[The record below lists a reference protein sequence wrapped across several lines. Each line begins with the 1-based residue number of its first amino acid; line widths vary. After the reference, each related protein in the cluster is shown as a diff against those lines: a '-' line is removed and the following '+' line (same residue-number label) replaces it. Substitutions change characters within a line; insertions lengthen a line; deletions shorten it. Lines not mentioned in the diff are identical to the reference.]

1 MSDLR
6 TAGVQAGVTLG
17 VLAGPV
23 LILILVCIYKRNPD
37 PSIQGKWKR
46 KKKQR
51 EAEGN
56 DFPLRD
62 VERGQH
68 RRGVHRAD
76 TEDPALPVYQRSN
89 PQDRAEQLAKLSAEV
104 QRLEALP
111 EPLSVEQQGLLA
123 DLKSD
128 AALLRTQVD
137 SPQVPP
143 PTYATQQ
150 TPRDGPQMPMIMDT
164 GTNGP

>member
-1 MSDLR
+1 MSLG
-6 TAGVQAGVTLG
+6 GVGAQVGLTFGTL
-17 VLAGPV
+17 VA
-23 LILILVCIYKRNPD
+23 LILIFVVVCIYKRNPD

-51 EAEGN
+51 EVEGD

-89 PQDRAEQLAKLSAEV
+89 PQDRAEQLAKISAEI

-128 AALLRTQVD
+128 ATLLRAQVD
-137 SPQVPP
+137 GPQVPP
-143 PTYATQQ
+143 PTYASPQ
-150 TPRDGPQMPMIMDT
+150 TPRDGP
-164 GTNGP
+164 